1 MRSIKT
7 PVRILL
13 ALAFFALLAISL
25 KGPASIDDQALT
37 VLMEPDGTGVWR
49 DLVSRFN
56 REYSGSPIRLIEGP
70 PATNTREDMYTTS
83 FLSGKAGY
91 DIVYCDVVWIPK
103 FVVAD
108 WLLDLTDL
116 MSGEDRADYL
126 PVELRA
132 GSYQGRLYRK
142 PAFTDAGL
150 LYYRKDLVKEVPET
164 FTELMEMAR
173 QLKTEDRW
181 GLLWQGKQYE
191 GLITVYLEVLWG
203 YGGEWIDEETRKV
216 LIASPEAAQALGFL
230 KATIGAV
237 SPPAVTTYIEED
249 TRSIFQN
256 GRAVFLRNWPYVWT
270 LIRRRYLRHASHGLP
285 RLLYQKPA

>member
-108 WLLDLTDL
+108 WLLDLTNL

-203 YGGEWIDEETRKV
+203 YLPTSKKTR
-216 LIASPEAAQALGFL
+216 EAFSRMVGRYF
-230 KATIGAV
+230 
-237 SPPAVTTYIEED
+237 SVTGLTC
-249 TRSIFQN
+249 
-256 GRAVFLRNWPYVWT
+256 GR
-270 LIRRRYLRHASHGLP
+270 
-285 RLLYQKPA
+285 